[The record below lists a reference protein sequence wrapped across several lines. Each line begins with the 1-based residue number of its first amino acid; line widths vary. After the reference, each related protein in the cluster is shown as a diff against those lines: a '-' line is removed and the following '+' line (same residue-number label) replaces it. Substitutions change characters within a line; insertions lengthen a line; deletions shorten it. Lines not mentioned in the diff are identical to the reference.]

1 MSRNRARPRVRLVG
15 SLALA
20 SVLTGCAAEGFTPQG
35 QPRSPGSALVR
46 ELVFPPLQLTIPRVG
61 REVQRRVLPNGI
73 VLYLASDPSLPVLN
87 AYAVFRAGSLYE
99 PPSEPG
105 VARFTASQLRA
116 GGTAALS
123 PEALNEELEVLG
135 VSIESA
141 VSSETI
147 SLTLNALAK
156 DADRALQL
164 FEDMIRRP
172 AFDPAPLETYRGQ
185 VVEDLRR
192 LADSPSRLMAQ
203 EFARIMYTENYP
215 LGRPLTPAQV
225 RAVQRESLLAFHRQF
240 VRPDNMYVA
249 IVGDFSVEE
258 LEAKIRARFGDW
270 NAAGPRDLPPLPKVD
285 PTSERAV
292 YTLARDLAQSSVI
305 LGHFG
310 IDRTNPDRFAIQIMD
325 YILGGGGFTSRITE
339 RVRTEEGLAYSVS
352 SSFPTSTRDISLFRV
367 TVQTK
372 NENVPRVVGA
382 ILEEMR
388 RLQEYPVTTEELRGA
403 KDAFINSFVFRFSSR
418 FRTVAQLL
426 VLELDGYPPDYYET
440 LLDHYRAV
448 TVEDIQR
455 VAGRYLRPNATTIL
469 AVGDV
474 AKFESA
480 MEAFGPLHRL
490 PAPTTEW
497 RVAE

>member
-1 MSRNRARPRVRLVG
+1 MTNIRIFLIG
-15 SLALA
+15 SLLLSCVLA
-20 SVLTGCAAEGFTPQG
+20 GCAAEGFTPQG
-35 QPRSPGSALVR
+35 QPRSHGSALVQ
-46 ELVFPPLQLTIPRVG
+46 EMVFPPLQLTIPRVG
-61 REVQRRVLPNGI
+61 REVQRRVLPNGL

-99 PPSEPG
+99 PPSAPG
-105 VARFTASQLRA
+105 VAQFTASQLRA

-123 PEALNEELEVLG
+123 PEALNEELELLG

-141 VSSETI
+141 VSSERL

-164 FEDMIRRP
+164 FADMIRHP

-185 VVEDLRR
+185 VVEGLRR
-192 LADSPSRLMAQ
+192 LADNPSRLTAQ
-203 EFARIMYTENYP
+203 EFDRILYTDAYP
-215 LGRPLTPAQV
+215 LGRPLTPAQA
-225 RAVQRESLLAFHRQF
+225 RAVQRESLLAYHRQF
-240 VRPDNMYVA
+240 VRPDNMFVA
-249 IVGDFSVEE
+249 IVGDFSMEE
-258 LEAKIRARFGDW
+258 MEAKIQAQFGDW
-270 NAAGPRDLPPLPKVD
+270 GVAGPLDLPPLPHVT
-285 PTSERAV
+285 PRSERSV
-292 YTLARDLAQSSVI
+292 YTLARDLTQSSVI

-310 IDRTNPDRFAIQIMD
+310 IDRTNPDRFAIQIMN
-325 YILGGGGFTSRITE
+325 YILGGGGFTSRIME
-339 RVRTEEGLAYSVS
+339 RVRTEEGLAYSVA
-352 SSFPTSTRDISLFRV
+352 SSFPTSTRDIGLFRV

-372 NENVPRVVGA
+372 NENVPRAVGA

-418 FRTVAQLL
+418 FQTVTQLL

-440 LLDHYRAV
+440 LLDRYRAV

-455 VAGRYLRPNATTIL
+455 VANRYLLPDATTIL
-469 AVGDV
+469 TVGDV

-490 PAPTTEW
+490 PAPATE
-497 RVAE
+497 

>member
-1 MSRNRARPRVRLVG
+1 MSRNRARLRVRLVG

-20 SVLTGCAAEGFTPQG
+20 SVLTGCAAEEFTPQG

-46 ELVFPPLQLTIPRVG
+46 EMVFPPLQLTIPRVG
-61 REVQRRVLPNGI
+61 REVQRRVLPNGL

-99 PPSEPG
+99 APSRPG
-105 VARFTASQLRA
+105 VAQFTASQLRA
-116 GGTAALS
+116 GGTTALS

-147 SLTLNALAK
+147 SVTLNALAK

-164 FEDMIRRP
+164 LADMIRRP
-172 AFDPAPLETYRGQ
+172 AFDPTPIETYRGQ

-192 LADSPSRLMAQ
+192 LADSPSRLMAR

-215 LGRPLTPAQV
+215 LGRPLTPAQA
-225 RAVQRESLLAFHRQF
+225 RAVPRESLLAFHRQF

-285 PTSERAV
+285 PRSERAV
-292 YTLARDLAQSSVI
+292 YALARDLAQSSVI

-325 YILGGGGFTSRITE
+325 YILGGGGFTSRIME
-339 RVRTEEGLAYSVS
+339 RVRTEEGLAYSVA
-352 SSFPTSTRDISLFRV
+352 SSFPTSTRDIGLFRV

-372 NENVPRVVGA
+372 NENVPRAVGV

-388 RLQEYPVTTEELRGA
+388 RLQEYPVTTEELHGA

-418 FRTVAQLL
+418 FRTVTQLL

-440 LLDHYRAV
+440 LLDRYRSV
-448 TVEDIQR
+448 TVEDIRR
-455 VAGRYLRPNATTIL
+455 VAGRYLRPDATTIL
-469 AVGDV
+469 TVGDI

-480 MEAFGPLHRL
+480 MAAFGPLHRL
-490 PAPTTEW
+490 PAPTTE
-497 RVAE
+497 

>member
-1 MSRNRARPRVRLVG
+1 MSRNRARLDVRLVG
-15 SLALA
+15 SVALA
-20 SVLTGCAAEGFTPQG
+20 FVLTGCVGEGLTPQG
-35 QPRSPGSALVR
+35 QPHSPGSALVR
-46 ELVFPPLQLTIPRVG
+46 EMVFPPLQLTIPRVG
-61 REVQRRVLPNGI
+61 REVQRRVLPNGL
-73 VLYLASDPSLPVLN
+73 VLYLASDRSLPVLN
-87 AYAVFRAGSLYE
+87 AYAVLRAGTLYE
-99 PPSEPG
+99 APSEPG
-105 VARFTASQLRA
+105 VARFTASQVRA
-116 GGTAALS
+116 GGTTTLS
-123 PEALNEELEVLG
+123 PGALNEELEGLG

-203 EFARIMYTENYP
+203 EFAQIMYTDTHP
-215 LGRPLTPAQV
+215 LGRPLTQTQA
-225 RAVQRESLLAFHRQF
+225 RAVQRGSLLAFHRQF
-240 VRPDNMYVA
+240 VRPDNMYLA
-249 IVGDFSVEE
+249 IVGDFSVDE

-285 PTSERAV
+285 PRFERAV
-292 YTLARDLAQSSVI
+292 YTLARDLAQASVI

-325 YILGGGGFTSRITE
+325 YILGGGGFTSRIME
-339 RVRTEEGLAYSVS
+339 RVRTEEGLAYAVA
-352 SSFPTSTRDISLFRV
+352 SSFTTSTRDIGLFRV
-367 TVQTK
+367 TLQTK
-372 NENVPRVVGA
+372 NENVPRAVGV

-388 RLQEYPVTTEELRGA
+388 RLQEYPVSTEELRGA
-403 KDAFINSFVFRFSSR
+403 KDAFINSFVFHFSSR

-440 LLDHYRAV
+440 LLDRYRAV

-455 VAGRYLRPNATTIL
+455 VAGRYLRPDATTIL
-469 AVGDV
+469 SVGDV
-474 AKFESA
+474 ARFESA
-480 MEAFGPLHRL
+480 LEAFGPLHRL
-490 PAPTTEW
+490 PAPTDE
-497 RVAE
+497 

>member
-1 MSRNRARPRVRLVG
+1 MLRDIARIRIFLIGGLLLSCV
-15 SLALA
+15 LA
-20 SVLTGCAAEGFTPQG
+20 GCATEGLTSQE

-46 ELVFPPLQLTIPRVG
+46 EMVFPPLQLTIPRVG
-61 REVQRRVLPNGI
+61 REVQRRLLPNGI

-99 PPSEPG
+99 APASPG

-116 GGTAALS
+116 GGTVTLS
-123 PEALNEELEVLG
+123 PEALNEELEVMG
-135 VSIESA
+135 VSIESS

-147 SLTLNALAK
+147 SVTLNALAK

-164 FEDMIRRP
+164 FADAIRRP

-192 LADSPSRLMAQ
+192 LADSPSRLMTQ

-215 LGRPLTPAQV
+215 LGRPLTPMQA

-270 NAAGPRDLPPLPKVD
+270 NPAGPRDLPPLPKVD
-285 PTSERAV
+285 PKSERAV
-292 YTLARDLAQSSVI
+292 YALARDLVQSSVI

-325 YILGGGGFTSRITE
+325 YILGGGGFTSRIME
-339 RVRTEEGLAYSVS
+339 RVRTEEGLAYSVAS
-352 SSFPTSTRDISLFRV
+352 VFPTSTRDIGLFRV

-372 NENVPRVVGA
+372 NENVPRVVGV

-388 RLQEYPVTTEELRGA
+388 RLQEYPATAEELRGA

-418 FRTVAQLL
+418 FRTVTQLL

-440 LLDHYRAV
+440 LLDRYRAV

-455 VAGRYLRPNATTIL
+455 VAGRYLRPDATTIL
-469 AVGDV
+469 TVGDV
-474 AKFESA
+474 EKFESA

-490 PAPTTEW
+490 PAPTTE
-497 RVAE
+497 

>member
-1 MSRNRARPRVRLVG
+1 MSRNRARLRVRLVG

-105 VARFTASQLRA
+105 VARFTTSQLRA

-215 LGRPLTPAQV
+215 LGRPLTPAQA

-372 NENVPRVVGA
+372 NENVPRAVGV

-418 FRTVAQLL
+418 FRTVTQLL
-426 VLELDGYPPDYYET
+426 VLELDDYPPDYYET
-440 LLDHYRAV
+440 LLDRYRAV